1 MCVHALSD
9 KGKGCLGWCVESGS
23 WVWGAFGTVGV
34 RSVGYSVACGGSVV
48 EKRERRRWRGGAVLF
63 ALIGRRHVVALL
75 FAGESVVG
83 VYFYSRVLH
92 TRQRKH

>member
-1 MCVHALSD
+1 M
-9 KGKGCLGWCVESGS
+9 
-23 WVWGAFGTVGV
+23 
-34 RSVGYSVACGGSVV
+34 
-48 EKRERRRWRGGAVLF
+48 WRGGAVLFALDSVF

-92 TRQRKH
+92 TRKRKH